1 MKTKSKSRSGV
12 AVVRGLALAGVCAGA
27 SLLSAGAAAADPL
40 ATPAL
45 GATLSANPNPLNV
58 DAGPL
63 GKIYFSGQVTG
74 LGLYQDNPAPGDKG
88 GRGDL
93 SNGQIE
99 VQKTDG
105 LVQFYVQ
112 AGAYAL
118 PSVGTA
124 YVKGTDLPDL
134 TYKWVPVAYLKLQPT
149 ANFSIQAGQLP
160 TLIGAESTFTFQ
172 NMNIARGLLW
182 NQEPAISRGVQ
193 ANYTTGPWTV
203 SVSIN
208 DGYYSNR
215 WTTGSTLISY
225 ALSKTDTIAFDASVQ
240 FHKTSKTSFATP
252 LAQNNGQ
259 IYNLIWTHTEG
270 PWVVQP
276 YLQFGHVPKSESVG
290 IPDSAE
296 SFGGAVLAKYSF
308 NPSFSVAGR
317 AEYIGTSGSTNV
329 LYGPSSKAWSLTLT
343 PTYQIKQFFVRGE
356 VSYARINNLTTGA
369 GFGPD
374 GMSHAQTRAMV
385 EAGVLY

>member
-1 MKTKSKSRSGV
+1 MKNINRPLIRLASG
-12 AVVRGLALAGVCAGA
+12 AALGLAACCVAH
-27 SLLSAGAAAADPL
+27 ADPL
-40 ATPAL
+40 STPAL
-45 GATLSANPNPLNV
+45 GATLSANPNPLSV
-58 DAGPL
+58 TAGPL
-63 GKIYFSGQVTG
+63 GKIYFSGQLTG
-74 LGLYQDNPAPGDKG
+74 LGLYQDNPVASDKG

-118 PSVGTA
+118 PSLGTA

-149 ANFSIQAGQLP
+149 ANFSILAGKLP
-160 TLIGAESTFTFQ
+160 TLVGAESTFTFQ

-193 ANYTTGPWTV
+193 ANYTAGPWTI
-203 SVSIN
+203 SASIN
-208 DGYYSNR
+208 DGFYSNR
-215 WTTGSTLISY
+215 WSTGSTLISY
-225 ALSKTDTIAFDASVQ
+225 TLSKTDTLAFDASVQ

-276 YLQFGHVPKSESVG
+276 YIQFSHTPKSESVG
-290 IPDSAE
+290 LPDEAS
-296 SFGGAVLAKYSF
+296 SFGWAVLSKYSF
-308 NPSFSVAGR
+308 TPNFSLAGR
-317 AEYIGTSGSTNV
+317 AEYISATGGPNL
-329 LYGPSSKAWSLTLT
+329 LYGPNSRAWSLTLT

-356 VSYARINNLTTGA
+356 ISYTSIDRLTP
-369 GFGPD
+369 GFGFGSD
-374 GMSHAQTRAMV
+374 GLADAQTRALV
-385 EAGVLY
+385 ELGVLY

>member
-1 MKTKSKSRSGV
+1 MTTNR
-12 AVVRGLALAGVCAGA
+12 VRTFATASALAALAAGSIA
-27 SLLSAGAAAADPL
+27 HADPL
-40 ATPAL
+40 STPAL
-45 GATLSANPNPLNV
+45 GATLSANPNPVGVN
-58 DAGPL
+58 AGPL
-63 GKIYFSGQVTG
+63 GKVYFSGQLTG

-105 LVQFYVQ
+105 LFQFYVQ

-118 PSVGTA
+118 PSLGTA
-124 YVKGTDLPDL
+124 YIKGTDLPDL
-134 TYKWVPVAYLKLQPT
+134 TYKWVPVAFVKLQPT
-149 ANFSIQAGQLP
+149 ANLSILAGKLP

-203 SVSIN
+203 SASIN
-208 DGYYSNR
+208 DGFYSNR
-215 WTTGSTLISY
+215 WTTGSVLVSY
-225 ALSKTDTIAFDASVQ
+225 ALSKTDTLAFDASAQ
-240 FHKTSKTSFATP
+240 FHKTSKASFATP
-252 LAQNNGQ
+252 LAQNNGEV
-259 IYNLIWTHTEG
+259 YNLIWTHTEG

-276 YLQFGHVPKSESVG
+276 YLQFSHVPKSESVG
-290 IPDSAE
+290 IPDSA
-296 SFGGAVLAKYSF
+296 STVGGAVLAKYSF
-308 NPSFSVAGR
+308 TPNFSVAGR
-317 AEYIGTSGSTNV
+317 AEYIGSSGSTNL

-369 GFGPD
+369 GFGSD

-385 EAGVLY
+385 EAGILY

>member
-1 MKTKSKSRSGV
+1 
-12 AVVRGLALAGVCAGA
+12 
-27 SLLSAGAAAADPL
+27 
-40 ATPAL
+40 
-45 GATLSANPNPLNV
+45 NV

-63 GKIYFSGQVTG
+63 GKIYFSGQLTG

-149 ANFSIQAGQLP
+149 ANFSILAGKLP

-203 SVSIN
+203 SASIN
-208 DGYYSNR
+208 
-215 WTTGSTLISY
+215 
-225 ALSKTDTIAFDASVQ
+225 
-240 FHKTSKTSFATP
+240 
-252 LAQNNGQ
+252 
-259 IYNLIWTHTEG
+259 
-270 PWVVQP
+270 
-276 YLQFGHVPKSESVG
+276 
-290 IPDSAE
+290 
-296 SFGGAVLAKYSF
+296 
-308 NPSFSVAGR
+308 
-317 AEYIGTSGSTNV
+317 
-329 LYGPSSKAWSLTLT
+329 
-343 PTYQIKQFFVRGE
+343 
-356 VSYARINNLTTGA
+356 
-369 GFGPD
+369 
-374 GMSHAQTRAMV
+374 
-385 EAGVLY
+385 

>member
-1 MKTKSKSRSGV
+1 M
-12 AVVRGLALAGVCAGA
+12 
-27 SLLSAGAAAADPL
+27 
-40 ATPAL
+40 
-45 GATLSANPNPLNV
+45 
-58 DAGPL
+58 
-63 GKIYFSGQVTG
+63 
-74 LGLYQDNPAPGDKG
+74 PGDKG

-105 LVQFYVQ
+105 LFQFYVQ

-118 PSVGTA
+118 PSLGTA

-134 TYKWVPVAYLKLQPT
+134 TYKWVPVAFLKLQPT

-193 ANYTTGPWTV
+193 ANYTQGPWTV
-203 SVSIN
+203 SASVN

-215 WTTGSTLISY
+215 WTTGSVLVSY
-225 ALSKTDTIAFDASVQ
+225 TLSKTDTLAFDASAQ
-240 FHKTSKTSFATP
+240 FHKSSKSSFATP

-276 YLQFGHVPKSESVG
+276 YLQFSHAPKLESVG
-290 IPDSAE
+290 LPDDAST
-296 SFGGAVLAKYSF
+296 FGGAVLAKYSF
-308 NPSFSVAGR
+308 TPSFSLAGR
-317 AEYIGTSGSTNV
+317 AEYIDSSGGVSL
-329 LYGPSSKAWSLTLT
+329 LYGPKSKAWSLTLT

-356 VSYARINNLTTGA
+356 VSYTRLDNITPGA
-369 GFGPD
+369 GFGSD
-374 GMSHAQTRAMV
+374 GTSDSQTRAMV
-385 EAGVLY
+385 EAGILY